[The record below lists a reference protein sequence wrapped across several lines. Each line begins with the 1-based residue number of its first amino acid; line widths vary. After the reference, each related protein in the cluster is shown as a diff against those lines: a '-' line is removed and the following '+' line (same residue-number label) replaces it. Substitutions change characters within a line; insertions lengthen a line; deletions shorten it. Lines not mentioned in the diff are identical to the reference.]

1 MKQLVTLVN
10 IAHACSTIIAPQI
23 DTDGLNP
30 LHHQCLLSYI
40 YIVCVQL
47 HTLLIVLERRLEL
60 EEKSNKSQNKCIS
73 NAFLKYVAIIQDYVH
88 LYNSNRVKIQNLT
101 RRSIR
106 VRDRK
111 CESLKTKKRK
121 NCKMGLESLLS
132 GWRSREFNIICT
144 TIE

>member
-1 MKQLVTLVN
+1 MKFFISRFQTFFGISTWDPRYRGFSVIFHTLTQKQNKTDMKQLVTVN
-10 IAHACSTIIAPQI
+10 IAHAYITCTTIIAPQI

-88 LYNSNRVKIQNLT
+88 LYNSNRVKNQNLT
-101 RRSIR
+101 
-106 VRDRK
+106 
-111 CESLKTKKRK
+111 LH
-121 NCKMGLESLLS
+121 
-132 GWRSREFNIICT
+132 
-144 TIE
+144 